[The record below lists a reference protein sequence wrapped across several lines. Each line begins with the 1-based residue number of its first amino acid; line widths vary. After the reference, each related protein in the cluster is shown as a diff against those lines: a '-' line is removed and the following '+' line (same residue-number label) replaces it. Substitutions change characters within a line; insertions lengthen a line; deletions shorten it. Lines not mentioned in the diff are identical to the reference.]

1 MAKSIRASPFQKY
14 KIMRFI
20 NSLSS
25 IEDVSIFPIITLV
38 IFMVVF
44 ILALILV
51 FSKSKKT
58 INEIKNYPLED

>member
-1 MAKSIRASPFQKY
+1 
-14 KIMRFI
+14 MRFI

-25 IEDVSIFPIITLV
+25 IENVSIFPIITLV